1 MSNIS
6 RRVLCIDDEPALL
19 AGIERKLRGRV
30 DLTTAVGGK
39 AGLAALAEKGPF
51 AVVISDYMMP
61 EMNGV
66 EVLKEV
72 ARVAPDSVRMMLT
85 GCSDLEVAVSALNE
99 GGIWRFL
106 SKPCS
111 RDAMENA
118 IREAQ
123 EHYRLILAERELTG
137 ALNQANDDLRQL
149 NEGLEERVRERT
161 ATISQLRRFVTE
173 LSGMD
178 SIANMADLIVTKTA
192 EMLSS
197 QRVSLMMPDASGE
210 YLVVIASVGLT
221 PEARDRIRVP
231 VGAPIAGV
239 AFAENRSIVVNDAEQ
254 AAAGSPRY
262 DSEFFAV
269 VPLISTGLGTP
280 GHTIG
285 VLNVTEHVDGLPYDK
300 DALAALET
308 IRESATIALQ
318 NQIRL
323 QERNEAR
330 DAIILALAKLAEH
343 RDPETGAHLDRV
355 RIYCRLLSETLARNP
370 RYSLRID
377 QEFISAIYNSSPLH
391 DIGKVGIPD
400 AILLKPGPLTHEEFE
415 VMKTHSTIGGNTI
428 RTLVQQR
435 RPQRFLQMGME
446 IAYHHH
452 ERYDG
457 AGYPAGLAGEKIPLS
472 ARILTVADV
481 YDAMVSRRVYK
492 PALSHEEA
500 VAFIREGAGKKFD
513 PDIADVFLRLHEDFR
528 TIAKEV
534 RDEEPIVDARSEPL
548 TAQPSPA

>member
-1 MSNIS
+1 MSDIS
-6 RRVLCIDDEPALL
+6 RRVLCIDDSPALL
-19 AGIERKLRGRV
+19 AGIERQLRGRV
-30 DLTTAVGGK
+30 DLTTALGAK
-39 AGLAALAEKGPF
+39 AGLAAVAEKGPF

-72 ARVAPDSVRMMLT
+72 ARLSPDTVRLMLT

-111 RDAMENA
+111 RTALENA
-118 IREAQ
+118 IREAL
-123 EHYRLILAERELTG
+123 EHYRLVQSERELTA
-137 ALNQANDDLRQL
+137 ALNKVNNDLRWL
-149 NEGLEERVRERT
+149 NEDLEERVRERT
-161 ATISQLRRFVTE
+161 NTISQLHRFVTD

-178 SIANMADLIVTKTA
+178 SIDRMAELIVTRTA

-197 QRVSLMMPDASGE
+197 RRVSLMMPDASGE
-210 YLVVIASVGLT
+210 YLTIVASVGLSA
-221 PEARDRIRVP
+221 EARDRIRVP
-231 VGAPIAGV
+231 VGSPIAGL
-239 AFAENRSIVVNDAEQ
+239 AFAEARSIVVNDAEH
-254 AAAGSPRY
+254 ACAGGPRY

-269 VPLISTGLGTP
+269 IPLVSVALGTP
-280 GHTIG
+280 SYTIA
-285 VLNVTEHVDGLPYDK
+285 VLNVTEHAKGSPYDE
-300 DALAALET
+300 DALAALRA
-308 IRESATIALQ
+308 ISESATIALQ

-330 DAIILALAKLAEH
+330 DAVILALAKLAEH

-355 RIYCRLLSETLARNP
+355 RIYCRMLSETLAKNP
-370 RYSLRID
+370 RYASRID

-400 AILLKPGPLTHEEFE
+400 AILLKPGPLTREEFE
-415 VMKTHSTIGGNTI
+415 VMKTHTTIGGNTI
-428 RTLVQQR
+428 RSLVQQR

-452 ERYDG
+452 EQYNG
-457 AGYPAGLAGEKIPLS
+457 AGYPAGIAGEDIPLS
-472 ARILTVADV
+472 ARILSVADV

-492 PALSHEEA
+492 PALPHEEA
-500 VAFIREGAGKKFD
+500 VAFIRDGAGTRFA
-513 PDIADVFLRLHEDFR
+513 PDVVEAFLQLREEFYAIGRELTDDAPPVDFR
-528 TIAKEV
+528 
-534 RDEEPIVDARSEPL
+534 VDPRMAE
-548 TAQPSPA
+548 ASP